1 MIAQSGLGQTI
12 FLCGDVM
19 TGRGVDQILPH
30 PGDPTLR
37 EPMADARSYV
47 TCAEEAS
54 GPIPRPADFAWPWGE
69 ALTLVED
76 FAPDVRSINLET
88 TITADGEFA
97 RGKLAHHRMHPDNMA
112 CLTAIR
118 PDACALAKATQVPGC
133 GDLRPVPSVAFCP
146 YPHVH
151 STRRWQRPGRPR

>member
-1 MIAQSGLGQTI
+1 MDFVA
-12 FLCGDVM
+12 GDN
-19 TGRGVDQILPH
+19 PH
-30 PGDPTLR
+30 PCDGRRFTTGGR
-37 EPMADARSYV
+37 
-47 TCAEEAS
+47 
-54 GPIPRPADFAWPWGE
+54 
-69 ALTLVED
+69 LT
-76 FAPDVRSINLET
+76 NLEDHNH
-88 TITADGEFA
+88 ADGEFA
-97 RGKLAHHRMHPDNMA
+97 PGKSVHYRMRPDNIA